1 VRFFGTPRGLGLAT
15 ASQQDVRSAA
25 TALRRIAKPTSPTA
39 NRDSV
44 VGSGTASNVKVCWP
58 TANQPGAKGASDT
71 SEVTRPLPRNS
82 RFTQFNMS
90 QPRPGSE
97 RLRCSLE
104 RTLETKRCHGGL
116 CGARNGQRGEE
127 ANRDITAGRDSLYVV
142 LMSLFILKSVIEE
155 RFLRDNPEYAAYMRQ
170 VRYRWIQGVA

>member
-1 VRFFGTPRGLGLAT
+1 LLAHCKPARGERGVGHVRGDET
-15 ASQQDVRSAA
+15 AA
-25 TALRRIAKPTSPTA
+25 TKFQIYAI
-39 NRDSV
+39 
-44 VGSGTASNVKVCWP
+44 
-58 TANQPGAKGASDT
+58 QH
-71 SEVTRPLPRNS
+71 VT
-82 RFTQFNMS
+82 TET
-90 QPRPGSE
+90 GSE

-116 CGARNGQRGEE
+116 CGARNEQRGEE